1 MESSDDLFPPLDL
14 HAGRHVRLPAAPY
27 TVVVPPP
34 ATTLPRSDSCG
45 KHGRLTI
52 TPSHTHLFLPNFCRR
67 WTCGLCAGRKVETI
81 LSSIALNLEATT
93 PTPRQ
98 LSIIRL
104 PAASMRNRIARQS
117 TIPGRVTISRTDSDP
132 WHVTTLPLQDPA
144 YCGDVASTLTLASHY
159 ALALPGPCRTNWS
172 GGWVEYK
179 PETDSTVLLP
189 DVDRRIAQEVFEL
202 TVYDAT
208 QRWDVAAWRLRDE
221 MPKAVPIRWWRAKV
235 RSSAA
240 IFGS

>member
-1 MESSDDLFPPLDL
+1 M
-14 HAGRHVRLPAAPY
+14 
-27 TVVVPPP
+27 
-34 ATTLPRSDSCG
+34 
-45 KHGRLTI
+45 
-52 TPSHTHLFLPNFCRR
+52 
-67 WTCGLCAGRKVETI
+67 
-81 LSSIALNLEATT
+81 
-93 PTPRQ
+93 
-98 LSIIRL
+98 
-104 PAASMRNRIARQS
+104 
-117 TIPGRVTISRTDSDP
+117 
-132 WHVTTLPLQDPA
+132 
-144 YCGDVASTLTLASHY
+144 
-159 ALALPGPCRTNWS
+159 
-172 GGWVEYK
+172 EYK